1 MKKKGKIRSFAKR
14 LTWGIALTQLVVMAL
29 ASYFIYKLADSLV
42 KEEEQ
47 DLYKSYLAVG
57 HSRIRAITQEVSLA
71 TINHRA
77 QIEDNLGQP
86 DKMAA
91 IMEQIVTDNPH
102 VRSCGISFVDNYYPK
117 KGHWFCPLVV
127 KGDSGQIERRFVGD
141 AAHDYL
147 KADWFTQALQADSSY
162 WSKPF
167 LDSTDSIPLVAWLMP
182 VHDKQGRTVAVVG
195 ADILLDLFSGKRIR
209 GMDS

>member
-29 ASYFIYKLADSLV
+29 ASYYIYKLADGLI

-57 HSRIRAITQEVSLA
+57 HSSIRAITQEVALG

-91 IMEQIVTDNPH
+91 IMEQIVTSNPH
-102 VRSCGISFVDNYYPK
+102 VRSCGISFVADYYR
-117 KGHWFCPLVV
+117 VV
-127 KGDSGQIERRFVGD
+127 
-141 AAHDYL
+141 H
-147 KADWFTQALQADSSY
+147 
-162 WSKPF
+162 
-167 LDSTDSIPLVAWLMP
+167 
-182 VHDKQGRTVAVVG
+182 
-195 ADILLDLFSGKRIR
+195 R
-209 GMDS
+209 GPAG